1 MNYYF
6 EERIVDTRQ
15 NELWTLKNFKLN
27 NLVVGNYLV
36 AKNNEE
42 WASMGKY
49 GISTCALYT
58 IPIWLDNVNSI
69 LTIFAVSIFL
79 YNDYFR
85 YLSVEVNKAFVF

>member
-15 NELWTLKNFKLN
+15 NELWTLKNFKSN
-27 NLVVGNYLV
+27 NLVVTNYLVANYLVANYLV

-49 GISTCALYT
+49 GISTYVLYT
-58 IPIWLDNVNSI
+58 IPIWLDNVN
-69 LTIFAVSIFL
+69 T
-79 YNDYFR
+79 YFDN
-85 YLSVEVNKAFVF
+85 SCCI

>member
-6 EERIVDTRQ
+6 EERILDTRQ

-42 WASMGKY
+42 WASMVSVRTRYIQYQSGL
-49 GISTCALYT
+49 IML
-58 IPIWLDNVNSI
+58 IHIFDNLCCI
-69 LTIFAVSIFL
+69 YIFV
-79 YNDYFR
+79 
-85 YLSVEVNKAFVF
+85 

>member
-15 NELWTLKNFKLN
+15 SKLWTLKNFKLN

-42 WASMGKY
+42 WASMVSVRTRY
-49 GISTCALYT
+49 IQYQS
-58 IPIWLDNVNSI
+58 WLKMLIHIFDNLCCI
-69 LTIFAVSIFL
+69 YIFV
-79 YNDYFR
+79 
-85 YLSVEVNKAFVF
+85 

>member
-6 EERIVDTRQ
+6 EERILDTRQ

-42 WASMGKY
+42 WASMVSVRTRY
-49 GISTCALYT
+49 IQYQS
-58 IPIWLDNVNSI
+58 WLKTLI
-69 LTIFAVSIFL
+69 HIFDSLCCIYIF
-79 YNDYFR
+79 
-85 YLSVEVNKAFVF
+85 V

>member
-6 EERIVDTRQ
+6 EERILDTRQ

-42 WASMGKY
+42 WASMVSVRTRY
-49 GISTCALYT
+49 IQYQS
-58 IPIWLDNVNSI
+58 WLDNVNTYFWQFCCI
-69 LTIFAVSIFL
+69 NIFV
-79 YNDYFR
+79 
-85 YLSVEVNKAFVF
+85 

>member
-15 NELWTLKNFKLN
+15 NELWTLKNFKSN
-27 NLVVGNYLV
+27 NLVVANYLVANYLV

-49 GISTCALYT
+49 GQVWYQYVRAI
-58 IPIWLDNVNSI
+58 
-69 LTIFAVSIFL
+69 
-79 YNDYFR
+79 YNTN
-85 YLSVEVNKAFVF
+85 LA

>member
-27 NLVVGNYLV
+27 NLEVGDYLV

-42 WASMGKY
+42 WPSMVSVRTRY
-49 GISTCALYT
+49 LQYQSDLIML
-58 IPIWLDNVNSI
+58 IHI
-69 LTIFAVSIFL
+69 LTIFAVSILVYQLFQ
-79 YNDYFR
+79 F
-85 YLSVEVNKAFVF
+85 SIC